1 MPPHFGSVLAQLKP
15 PPLFIANQPPMSEE
29 TVLALEPATQNHL
42 ASRAARLN
50 PEANRGYSLPE
61 NKCRIRGI
69 LETSLYVE
77 NLERAARFYQD
88 LFGFPLM
95 YQHTRCWAMSVN
107 GEQVLLLFKKGAS
120 LLPIPTSGGV
130 IPASEGGGQLHLA
143 FAIAGDELEVWERRL
158 QELEVVL
165 ESKVRWQRGG
175 TSLYF
180 RDRDQHLIELVT
192 PGCWSIY

>member
-1 MPPHFGSVLAQLKP
+1 MPPHFGSVLAQLKSTP
-15 PPLFIANQPPMSEE
+15 QFISNKSPMSEE
-29 TVLALEPATQNHL
+29 TILAREPAPQNMSG
-42 ASRAARLN
+42 SRAAMLN
-50 PEANRGYSLPE
+50 SETNRRYSLPK
-61 NKCRIRGI
+61 NKCRVRGV

-77 NLERAARFYQD
+77 NLARAARFYQD

-143 FAIAGDELEVWERRL
+143 FAIAYDELEAWERRL
-158 QELEVVL
+158 QELEIVL
-165 ESKVRWQRGG
+165 ESKVRWKRGG